1 MKRIRLGLVI
11 VIALAA
17 CASEP
22 EDILVGEW
30 GGRGLGI
37 RASPHLMTIE
47 MACETSG
54 TLPGPIAVEA
64 DGSFEFEAT
73 VHQFYGDFEIYVE
86 GKVKGGRVLEVE
98 VATEYNRPGSQPFLL
113 MEGEDPDFSA
123 YVCLGAR

>member
-1 MKRIRLGLVI
+1 MKWTLSGLVI
-11 VIALAA
+11 CIALAA

-37 RASPHLMTIE
+37 SASPHLMTIE

-54 TLPGPIAVEA
+54 TLPGPIAVEE
-64 DGSFEFEAT
+64 DGSFEFETT

-86 GKVKGGRVLEVE
+86 GKVKGGRVLEVA
-98 VATEYNRPGSQPFLL
+98 VATEYDRPGGQPFLL
-113 MEGEDPDFSA
+113 MEGKEPDFSA
-123 YVCLGAR
+123 YVCLGSR